1 MFVSCLSSCKILLS
15 VCAAGCQKSL
25 SLLTQCS
32 ASRSACWGWY
42 VHFFRFYFL
51 LYCLVSADSVCFIL
65 TCSENEYGACLLL
78 VYHVSVTGVQLQLLP
93 QGDTCTNVLP
103 KTTWHETGSVL
114 SSIQL
119 RQSSDRCNHCKL
131 LWPKASAKCKWTTNQ
146 QHKKDHNILY
156 SKRLIR
162 KTNGR
167 INW

>member
-78 VYHVSVTGVQLQLLP
+78 VCCLFIMFLSPECSCNSCHKVTLALMFFPRQHDMKL
-93 QGDTCTNVLP
+93 VLCC
-103 KTTWHETGSVL
+103 HL
-114 SSIQL
+114 Y
-119 RQSSDRCNHCKL
+119 SSDSL
-131 LWPKASAKCKWTTNQ
+131 LTDVIIVSCFGQKHLLNVNEQQINNTKKITTFCTLN
-146 QHKKDHNILY
+146 D
-156 SKRLIR
+156 
-162 KTNGR
+162 
-167 INW
+167 